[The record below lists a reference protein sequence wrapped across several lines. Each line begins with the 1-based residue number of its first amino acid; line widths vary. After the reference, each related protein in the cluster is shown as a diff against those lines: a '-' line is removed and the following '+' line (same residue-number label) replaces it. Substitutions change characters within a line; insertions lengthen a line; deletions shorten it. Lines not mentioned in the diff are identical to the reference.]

1 MSSAFHDIP
10 IGELLPQQPPFR
22 FVDHLEDFQGN
33 TARVSFVV
41 SQEAMLVEDGCLSA
55 AGLMEHMAQTC
66 AARTGYHTV
75 YILHKPVSIGFIGQI
90 RGCRILRL
98 PAVGERL
105 ESVVT
110 VLDEVFGITRVT
122 VEVNCGGKLI
132 ASAEMKMAVPD
143 AS

>member
-1 MSSAFHDIP
+1 MSGTFHDIP

-33 TARVSFVV
+33 EARVSFVV
-41 SQEAMLVEDGCLSA
+41 SPEAMLVEDGCLSA

-90 RGCRILRL
+90 R
-98 PAVGERL
+98 AAA
-105 ESVVT
+105 S
-110 VLDEVFGITRVT
+110 
-122 VEVNCGGKLI
+122 CGFPPWG
-132 ASAEMKMAVPD
+132 SAWIPW
-143 AS
+143 